1 MNKQSSQTLPRRN
14 FLKYA
19 SAFALA
25 LPAVEFGALTMLGCG
40 RQARSA
46 GQSPAP
52 SGVAGDANVP
62 AKVTIVSDKEPGE
75 PLIVSGTIYAPDGKK
90 PLEGITLYVYQTDA
104 TGIYSTSG
112 VGGDNRNTRIH
123 GVMRTGADGRYEFRT
138 IKPASYPGTRIS
150 AHIHAYVSGADYP
163 EYWID
168 EYVFESDPFVT
179 DDVKQKFSGRGSF
192 SPVLTLTRGSD
203 GVMRAVRDIK
213 VERCTTNCVRH

>member
-1 MNKQSSQTLPRRN
+1 MKHHNQILHRRS
-14 FLKYA
+14 FLKHA
-19 SAFALA
+19 SVFVMA
-25 LPAVEFGALTMLGCG
+25 LPLAELGTLSLFGCN

-46 GQSPAP
+46 EQKPAAP
-52 SGVAGDANVP
+52 RVENVP

-75 PLIVSGTIYAPDGKK
+75 PLIISGTIYSPDGKK

-104 TGIYSTSG
+104 TGVYSTSG
-112 VGGDNRNTRIH
+112 TGGDNRNTRIH

-163 EYWID
+163 EYWIV
-168 EYVFESDPFVT
+168 EYNFADDPFVS
-179 DDVKQKFSGRGSF
+179 DDVKTRFASLGSF

-203 GVMRAVRDIK
+203 GILRGVRDIK
-213 VERCTTNCVRH
+213 VERCTNNCVRH

>member
-1 MNKQSSQTLPRRN
+1 MQHQNQILPRRN
-14 FLKYA
+14 FLKHA

-25 LPAVEFGALTMLGCG
+25 LPLVEVSALSLFGCG
-40 RQARSA
+40 PASSA
-46 GQSPAP
+46 EQKAVAP
-52 SGVAGDANVP
+52 RADNVP
-62 AKVTIVSDKEPGE
+62 AKTTIVSEKEPGQ
-75 PLIVSGTIYAPDGKK
+75 PLIVSGTIYAPDGRK

-104 TGIYSTSG
+104 TGVYSTSG
-112 VGGDNRNTRIH
+112 TGGDNRNTRIH

-168 EYVFESDPFVT
+168 EYVFADDPFVGE
-179 DDVKQKFSGRGSF
+179 DVKQKFRGLGTF

-203 GVMRAVRDIK
+203 GVLRGVRDIK
-213 VERCTTNCVRH
+213 VERCTNNCVRH